1 MTDAQPTAEQ
11 VTAEVQRL
19 KKMSHRAFF
28 EAWITFVQGG
38 TGERR
43 VPRAVQEAA
52 FRSPELA
59 SRTIAAVNRAA
70 REVKTIVERREG
82 ESKRDYQ
89 VRIRTFRQQLEAAR
103 QPVVEAVEDLAAD
116 EAEYLAQLD
125 DEAFAEEWAGFVQEV
140 AGAARSG
147 RDVVQGLA
155 FRSPDVAARTH
166 ALSTVMIREPDR
178 FLPSHE
184 GESRKAHEARI
195 DQFRSRLET
204 EQRFLQYT
212 LGYSVA
218 RWGQMPTAAN
228 HRLQAM
234 RLLAEKYP
242 EDFSRLLNGV
252 RVDGQKA
259 REEVRQERRE
269 ERRTKARPSS

>member
-1 MTDAQPTAEQ
+1 MTDEPPAEQ
-11 VTAEVQRL
+11 VTAEAQRL

-28 EAWITFVQGG
+28 EAWTTFVQGG

-59 SRTIAAVNRAA
+59 SRTIAAANRAA
-70 REVKTIVERREG
+70 REFKTIVERRED

-89 VRIRTFRQQLEAAR
+89 ARLRTFRQQLADAR

-116 EAEYLAQLD
+116 EAEFLVQLD
-125 DEAFAEEWAGFVQEV
+125 DAAFEEEWAGFVQQI
-140 AGAARSG
+140 AGAARTG

-155 FRSPDVAARTH
+155 FRSPEVAARTH
-166 ALSTVMIREPDR
+166 ALSTVMIREPAR
-178 FLPSHE
+178 FLPVHE
-184 GESRKAHEARI
+184 GESRTAHEARI
-195 DQFRSRLET
+195 AQFRSRLEA

-218 RWGQMPTAAN
+218 RWGQMPTAPN

-242 EDFSRLLNGV
+242 EDFSGLLNEV
-252 RVDGQKA
+252 RQDAGKA
-259 REEVRQERRE
+259 REEMRRERRE
-269 ERRTKARPSS
+269 ERKAATRPSN